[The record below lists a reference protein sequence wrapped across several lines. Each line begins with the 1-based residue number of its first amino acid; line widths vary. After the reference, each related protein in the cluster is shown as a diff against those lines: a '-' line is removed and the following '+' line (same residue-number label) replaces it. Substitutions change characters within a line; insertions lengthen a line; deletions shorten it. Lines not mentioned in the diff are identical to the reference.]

1 MKKRADA
8 QKTTQKPVAGKTKSN
23 GPTSAQNQTAEIID
37 CASGYPIEIGDD
49 GEIPTSIMF
58 MPAGAQKILPLV
70 NGTPA
75 AEEIELNIDSG
86 VLDQLQRDLDDRWT
100 KNVRPIGD
108 FDHKPGP
115 ASFLPKRFEWRD
127 GEGLFL
133 EVDWTASGEK
143 AIRGKDYSYF
153 SPSFKMAD
161 GKIVGLPEKGAIGAL
176 TNSPAFRDIKR
187 IAASEPE
194 PEPNNGHQA
203 DDNQMNQILTQCVT
217 LGLVTETSDE
227 VRATTQLVASITA
240 LNKRVEAAEAQV
252 ETYKQKEADTRKT
265 AATAAID
272 AAIQEGRLPGK
283 NEKIK
288 TFWVNSMLA
297 DPEGTKATIESIKP
311 DPVLT
316 QTFHVKAGDTGHRII
331 NGISVQEQLQVK
343 LAAIR
348 AANPS
353 LSLED
358 CYVMLE
364 ASNPELVAAAQV
376 EISPPQK

>member
-1 MKKRADA
+1 MKKRIDA
-8 QKTTQKPVAGKTKSN
+8 QKTTQKPAAGKKN
-23 GPTSAQNQTAEIID
+23 GSSTPQNQTAEIID
-37 CASGYPIEIGDD
+37 CATGYPIEIGDD
-49 GEIPTSIMF
+49 DEIPNLIMF
-58 MPAGAQKILPLV
+58 VPAGTSRIQPMI
-70 NGTPA
+70 NGAPA
-75 AEEIELNIDSG
+75 PEEIELSVDSS
-86 VLDQLQRDLDDRWT
+86 VLETLQRDLEQRWT

-115 ASFLPKRFEWRD
+115 ASFIPKRFEWRD

-143 AIRGKDYSYF
+143 AVRGKDYSYF
-153 SPSFKMAD
+153 SPSFKMAE

-176 TNSPAFRDIKR
+176 TNSPAFREIKR
-187 IAASEPE
+187 IAASEP
-194 PEPNNGHQA
+194 PEPQPGHQA
-203 DDNQMNQILTQCVT
+203 NTNQMNQILTQCVT

-227 VRATTQLVASITA
+227 VRATTQLVTSITA

-252 ETYKQKEADTRKT
+252 AEYKKKEETARKDS
-265 AATAAID
+265 AEAAIE
-272 AAIQEGRLPGK
+272 AAIREGRLPGK
-283 NEKIK
+283 NERIK

-297 DPEGTKATIESIKP
+297 DPEGTKATLESIKP

-316 QTFHVKAGDTGHRII
+316 QTFKVTAGDATGHRVI
-331 NGISVQEQLQVK
+331 NGISVQEQLQIK

-348 AANPS
+348 AANRD

-364 ASNPELVAAAQV
+364 AQNPELVAAAQV
-376 EISPPQK
+376 EISPPQR

>member
-1 MKKRADA
+1 MSTKSTKKV
-8 QKTTQKPVAGKTKSN
+8 VAGKKN
-23 GPTSAQNQTAEIID
+23 AQNQTAEIVD
-37 CASGYPIEIGDD
+37 CATGYPIEIGDD
-49 GEIPTSIMF
+49 GEIPNVIMF
-58 MPAGAQKILPLV
+58 VPAGTSRIQPMI
-70 NGTPA
+70 NGAPA
-75 AEEIELNIDSG
+75 PEEIEISVDSS
-86 VLDQLQRDLDDRWT
+86 VLDSLQRDLENRLT
-100 KNVRPIGD
+100 KNVRPIAD

-115 ASFLPKRFEWRD
+115 ASFIPKRFEWRD

-133 EVDWTASGEK
+133 EVDWTDSGKK
-143 AIRGKDYSYF
+143 AVLGKDYSYF
-153 SPSFKMAD
+153 SPSFHMAE

-176 TNSPAFRDIKR
+176 TNSPAFREIKR
-187 IAASEPE
+187 IAASEPP

-203 DDNQMNQILTQCVT
+203 NDNNMNQILTQCVT

-227 VRATTQLVASITA
+227 VRATTQLVTSITA

-252 ETYKQKEADTRKT
+252 AEYKKKEENTRKDS
-265 AATAAID
+265 AAAAIE
-272 AAIQEGRLPGK
+272 AAIKEGRLPGK
-283 NEKIK
+283 NDKIK
-288 TFWVNSMLA
+288 TFWINSMLA

-316 QTFHVKAGDTGHRII
+316 QTFHVKAGDSGHRII
-331 NGISVQEQLQVK
+331 NGVSVQEQLQVK

-376 EISPPQK
+376 EISPPQKC

>member
-1 MKKRADA
+1 MKTRIDA
-8 QKTTQKPVAGKTKSN
+8 KKTTQKTAAGNKKGSST
-23 GPTSAQNQTAEIID
+23 QNQTAEIVD
-37 CASGYPIEIGDD
+37 CATGFPLEIGDD
-49 GEIPTSIMF
+49 GEIPNLIMF
-58 MPAGAQKILPLV
+58 VPAGTSRIQPMI
-70 NGTPA
+70 NGAPA
-75 AEEIELNIDSG
+75 PEEIELSVDSS
-86 VLDQLQRDLDDRWT
+86 VLETLQRDLDQRWT

-115 ASFLPKRFEWRD
+115 AAFLPKRFEWRD

-143 AIRGKDYSYF
+143 AVRGKDYSYF

-203 DDNQMNQILTQCVT
+203 NDNNMNQILTQCVT

-227 VRATTQLVASITA
+227 VRATSQLVASITA

-252 ETYKQKEADTRKT
+252 ETYKKKEEDTRKE

-272 AAIQEGRLPGK
+272 AAIKEGRLPGK
-283 NEKIK
+283 NERIK
-288 TFWVNSMLA
+288 TFWVNAMLA

-331 NGISVQEQLQVK
+331 NGVSVQEQLQVK

-348 AANPS
+348 AANPNV
-353 LSLED
+353 SLED

-364 ASNPELVAAAQV
+364 AQNPELVAAAQV
-376 EISPPQK
+376 EISPPARS